1 MIGFRDA
8 YKDKGVVS
16 HDFFLVTRIERSTVP
31 SARQI
36 TVLGNK
42 ID

>member
-8 YKDKGVVS
+8 YKDKGVVL
-16 HDFFLVTRIERSTVP
+16 HDLFLVTRIERSTVP

-42 ID
+42 AD